1 MRTFMSRP
9 PKLDTIDDYLARPDY
24 ERIELIR
31 GAIVEK
37 ETSIRHSLAQGATT
51 RTLGNPF
58 QRKPGGGGPG
68 GWWFFNELEVQ
79 LKDEIFRPDVCGYR
93 RERMP
98 RPPDVRMVA
107 EPPDWVCE
115 ILSPSHPARDRVLK
129 LQTYFQMRVP
139 HYWIIDPV
147 VGSLEVFRRTE
158 LAYALVLTALRGQR
172 VRAEPFDA
180 VEVRVD
186 ELLGDDPED

>member
-1 MRTFMSRP
+1 MSRLP
-9 PKLDTIDDYLARPDY
+9 QPQTIADYLARPEDD
-24 ERIELIR
+24 RIELIR

-37 ETSIRHSLAQGATT
+37 ETTVRHSLAQGATT
-51 RTLGNPF
+51 GTLRNPF
-58 QRKPGGGGPG
+58 HRKPGGGGPG

-79 LKDEIFRPDVCGYR
+79 LGGEIFRPDGCGFR

-98 RPPDVRMVA
+98 EPPPVRMVS

-115 ILSPSHPARDRVLK
+115 ILSPSQPARDRVLK
-129 LQTYFQMRVP
+129 FQTYFQFGVP

-147 VGSLEVFRRTE
+147 AGSLEVFRRTE

-180 VEVRVD
+180 VEVRVG

>member
-1 MRTFMSRP
+1 MRAMSKT
-9 PKLDTIDDYLARPDY
+9 PKLETIADYLAHAED
-24 ERIELIR
+24 ERVELIR
-31 GAIVEK
+31 GAVVEK
-37 ETSIRHSLAQGATT
+37 ETTVWHSLAQSGTT
-51 RTLGNPF
+51 RALGNSF
-58 QRKPGGGGPG
+58 HRKPGGRSPG

-79 LKDEIFRPDVCGYR
+79 LGGEIFRPDVCGFR

-98 RPPDVRMVA
+98 APPATRLVA

-115 ILSPSHPARDRVLK
+115 ILSPSQPARDRVTK
-129 LQTYFQMRVP
+129 FQTYFQSGVP

-147 VGSLEVFRRTE
+147 AGSLEVFRRTG
-158 LAYALVLTALRGQR
+158 LAFALMLTALRGER

-180 VEVRVD
+180 VEVRID